1 MDIIK
6 CLLKG
11 EGSKMKELQFEHLSF
26 YYHDAMNVLT
36 NSENKTVIFVNEDY
50 DEIHGVVE
58 IKANKTFKILPR
70 YNVNFL
76 IDQYEITVNVNYVD
90 SE

>member
-1 MDIIK
+1 MNK
-6 CLLKG
+6 
-11 EGSKMKELQFEHLSF
+11 LQFEHLTF
-26 YYHDAMNVLT
+26 HYHDSINVFT
-36 NSENKTVIFVNEDY
+36 NLEEKTVIFINKDQ

-58 IKANKTFKILPR
+58 IKENKTFKIHPR

-76 IDQYEITVNVNYVD
+76 IDKNEITVNVNYVD

>member
-1 MDIIK
+1 
-6 CLLKG
+6 
-11 EGSKMKELQFEHLSF
+11 MKELQFEHLSF

-36 NSENKTVIFVNEDY
+36 NSENKTVIFVNKDY

-58 IKANKTFKILPR
+58 IKANETFKIFPR

-76 IDQYEITVNVNYVD
+76 IDQYEITVSANYVD

>member
-1 MDIIK
+1 
-6 CLLKG
+6 
-11 EGSKMKELQFEHLSF
+11 MKELQFEHLSF

-36 NSENKTVIFVNEDY
+36 NSENKTVIFVNKDY

-58 IKANKTFKILPR
+58 IKANKTFKIFPR

-76 IDQYEITVNVNYVD
+76 IDQYEITVSANYVD

>member
-1 MDIIK
+1 
-6 CLLKG
+6 
-11 EGSKMKELQFEHLSF
+11 MKELQFEHLSF
-26 YYHDAMNVLT
+26 YYHNSMNVFT
-36 NSENKTVIFVNEDY
+36 NSKNKTVIFVNKDY

-58 IKANKTFKILPR
+58 LKENKTFKILPR

-76 IDQYEITVNVNYVD
+76 VDKNEITVNVNYVD